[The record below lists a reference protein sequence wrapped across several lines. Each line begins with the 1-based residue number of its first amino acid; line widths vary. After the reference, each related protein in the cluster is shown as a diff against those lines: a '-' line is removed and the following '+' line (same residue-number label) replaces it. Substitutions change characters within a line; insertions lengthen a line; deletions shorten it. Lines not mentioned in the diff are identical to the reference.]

1 MSNESLLLYCAR
13 GDFLARKERLLRE
26 IMSVDKVRLVLVFVS
41 SLVCTWALSFD
52 FAARKERLL
61 PEIMSVDKVRLV

>member
-41 SLVCTWALSFD
+41 SLVCTCT
-52 FAARKERLL
+52 
-61 PEIMSVDKVRLV
+61 